1 MDGGRAMKRAIMT
14 GAVLS
19 FLCLAPVLVFAV
31 QVDYISGEVRF
42 RHLKQEWQEVEVGTN
57 LLSGDTIETGMKSEA
72 MLLDEG
78 SEIYISENSSFTVS
92 ERYEQ
97 DNKRSTFMLFLGRMK
112 FKLGA
117 SAASEPAI
125 QTQTV
130 NLTIRG
136 TEFEVGSGYD
146 GSTIVLIDKGSVA
159 VQGKSRELLLNE
171 GEGTEVPFG
180 EEPTQKFEVMTKVI
194 DWDAWLASSQDA
206 VHGNETSLLRSIG
219 GRFDEISGDIA
230 DYERI
235 RETALKD
242 RDRYLAQRDALMEE
256 GRSEEAAEASK
267 KAGQESKV
275 AFHSLVNIRFLALSS
290 IGLYDM
296 AERIYTGIATP
307 TTEQEALFSGIQAT
321 YDNIESRYVVEGDR
335 ERLEEQAE
343 RKKGCLN
350 FL

>member
-1 MDGGRAMKRAIMT
+1 MDGGGKMKRAFYA
-14 GAVLS
+14 GAVLAL
-19 FLCLAPVLVFAV
+19 LCLAPVLVPAV
-31 QVDYISGEVRF
+31 QVDYVSGEVLY

-72 MLLDEG
+72 ILLDEG

-97 DNKRSTFMLFLGRMK
+97 ETKRSTFMLFLGRMK

-117 SAASEPAI
+117 SAASEPDI

-146 GSTIVLIDKGSVA
+146 GSTIVLIDEGSVA

-180 EEPTQKFEVMTKVI
+180 EEPTEKFQVMTRVI
-194 DWDAWLASSQDA
+194 DWNAWLASSQDA
-206 VHGNETSLLRSIG
+206 VRGNETALLRSIR

-230 DYERI
+230 EYERI
-235 RETALKD
+235 REAALQE
-242 RDRYLAQRDALMEE
+242 RDRYLAQRDDLLEE

-267 KAGQESKV
+267 KAGRESKV

-296 AERIYTGIATP
+296 TVRIYTGIDTP
-307 TTEQEALFSGIQAT
+307 TTEQETLFSGIRAT
-321 YDNIESRYVVEGDR
+321 YNNIESRYVMEGDR